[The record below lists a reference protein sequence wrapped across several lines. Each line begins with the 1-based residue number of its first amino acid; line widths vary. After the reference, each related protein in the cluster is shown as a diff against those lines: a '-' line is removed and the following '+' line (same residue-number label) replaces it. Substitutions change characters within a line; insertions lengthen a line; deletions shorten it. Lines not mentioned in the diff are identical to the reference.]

1 MCGSAR
7 HRPRAPREGTPGRGR
22 ADGGWGRLTGGER
35 MEGGSPHPR
44 AWASPVVRAPGG
56 AAGVEA
62 GLRGPGRGGRRD
74 AGAHACPSLLGP
86 GSHSSEPQL
95 GFLGVHGPCG
105 TVAGSSRFTDWNI
118 PSAHAAWTL
127 APSAA
132 PRKLAP
138 GLLRPRAC
146 GQTEEDQ
153 HGEPCGSRP
162 DRRAGRATPGDDVTS
177 LGSGSALGTG
187 APAFRAGWPEPAQP
201 WPLRAASDA
210 QRPPRVWAAT
220 PNS

>member
-1 MCGSAR
+1 
-7 HRPRAPREGTPGRGR
+7 
-22 ADGGWGRLTGGER
+22 

-62 GLRGPGRGGRRD
+62 GLRGPRRGGRRD

-127 APSAA
+127 APSAWPLGSWLQGSCA
-132 PRKLAP
+132 RALAGRLRKTGTVSPAARGQTDGPAERPRAMTSRLWARVP
-138 GLLRPRAC
+138 PLERRRLPSGQGGRSPHSRGRSEQRLTHSAPRAC
-146 GQTEEDQ
+146 GPLLQTADTSQ
-153 HGEPCGSRP
+153 AFCAAH
-162 DRRAGRATPGDDVTS
+162 PGKRLMFVVS
-177 LGSGSALGTG
+177 FKA
-187 APAFRAGWPEPAQP
+187 
-201 WPLRAASDA
+201 
-210 QRPPRVWAAT
+210 
-220 PNS
+220 